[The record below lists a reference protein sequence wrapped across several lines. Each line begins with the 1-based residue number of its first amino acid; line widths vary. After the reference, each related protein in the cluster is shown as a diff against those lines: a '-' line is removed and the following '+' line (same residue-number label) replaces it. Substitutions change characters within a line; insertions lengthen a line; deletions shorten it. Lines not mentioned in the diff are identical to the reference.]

1 LFNLILSNIHILQ
14 DKHEQSH
21 SIIIF
26 NATLFKNKQP
36 LLAIAAHSSN
46 PMAENKDIETVIRRV
61 TSVTNHLIS
70 SSTTTTSPPQLIS
83 LFHTSGS
90 SRNNDSYQRVHGDVP
105 SHDVVWKVAS
115 DDQGK
120 DFTDIVYE
128 KSVGEGIAKVSS
140 LFSFSFY
147 FFFNSKI
154 LDEFDYSSIILI

>member
-1 LFNLILSNIHILQ
+1 
-14 DKHEQSH
+14 
-21 SIIIF
+21 
-26 NATLFKNKQP
+26 
-36 LLAIAAHSSN
+36 
-46 PMAENKDIETVIRRV
+46 MAENKDIETVIRRV

-70 SSTTTTSPPQLIS
+70 SPTTTSPPQLIT

-154 LDEFDYSSIILI
+154 LDEFDYSIIILI